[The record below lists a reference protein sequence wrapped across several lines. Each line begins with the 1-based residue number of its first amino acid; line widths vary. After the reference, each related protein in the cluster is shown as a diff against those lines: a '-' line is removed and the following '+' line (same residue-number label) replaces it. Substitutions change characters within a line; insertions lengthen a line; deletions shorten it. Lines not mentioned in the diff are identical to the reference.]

1 MQSAASQGDLLSA
14 HFLPA
19 LLLQAGEAENTP
31 ETGEVIE
38 KAWLDVLGED
48 SLWSLL
54 GGAGPVA
61 QVVLITLLVFSVVS
75 WAVAWSKYRLLSR
88 TGRNNA
94 SFLSAFRSA
103 KQLVELAAARER
115 CRPSALVTVFEFGY
129 KEVARQV
136 NQYGK
141 LTNLEALER
150 SLRFGAGEEAG
161 LLRRN
166 VGWLATTA
174 SATPFIGLLGTVWG
188 ILQAFRGLG
197 QAGGATL
204 RAVAPGI
211 ADALVATACGL
222 FAAIPA
228 LIFYNYFS
236 NRIREVIADMENFSI
251 EFFNMAERNYGEKD
265 GLQDSERR

>member
-1 MQSAASQGDLLSA
+1 MIA
-14 HFLPA
+14 HLIPA
-19 LLLQAGEAENTP
+19 LLLQAADAEEAVEAAEAVEEALP
-31 ETGEVIE
+31 
-38 KAWLDVLGED
+38 DVFGQD
-48 SLWSLL
+48 SLL
-54 GGAGPVA
+54 GLLAAAGPVA
-61 QVVLITLLVFSVVS
+61 QAVFITLLLFSVVC
-75 WAVAWSKYRLLSR
+75 WAVAWSKYRLISS

-94 SFLSAFRSA
+94 NFLSAFREA
-103 KQLVELAAARER
+103 KQLVELSTAGER
-115 CRPSALVTVFEFGY
+115 FRPSSIVTVFEFGY

-136 NQYGK
+136 NKYGK
-141 LTNLEALER
+141 LTNSGALER
-150 SLRFGAGEEAG
+150 SLQLGAGEEAVR
-161 LLRRN
+161 LRQN
-166 VGWLATTA
+166 IGWLATTA

-211 ADALVATACGL
+211 ADALIATAFGL

-236 NRIREVIADMENFSI
+236 NRIREIVAGMDNFSI

-265 GLQDSERR
+265 GLQNS